1 MDGRIEL
8 NTPVSEIKKRDD
20 GQLEVIARG
29 ETFVVDRCLVTSSP
43 AALAKMAASLP
54 GDYLERLL
62 DLKSMGAIV
71 MILALKHQ
79 LSEQGFYWHNLPKS
93 AGFPYLSMVEHTNFV
108 SAEHFGGD
116 HLVYVGDY
124 LEEGHEY
131 FSLSD
136 EQLLKRFL
144 PPLKRFNPEFD
155 REWLKEYWVF
165 RTSYAQP
172 VPPVNHSRAIPD
184 IKTPIEGLWF
194 ASMSQVYPWDRGTNY
209 AVQIGRQ
216 AAAEMMRP
224 AR

>member
-1 MDGRIEL
+1 
-8 NTPVSEIKKRDD
+8 
-20 GQLEVIARG
+20 
-29 ETFVVDRCLVTSSP
+29 
-43 AALAKMAASLP
+43 
-54 GDYLERLL
+54 
-62 DLKSMGAIV
+62 
-71 MILALKHQ
+71 
-79 LSEQGFYWHNLPKS
+79 
-93 AGFPYLSMVEHTNFV
+93 MVEHTNFV
-108 SAEHFGGD
+108 SAEHFDGD

-136 EQLLKRFL
+136 EQLLERFL
-144 PPLKRFNPEFD
+144 PPLKRFNPGFD